1 MHELDFTKGAPAIAY
16 RGNVPWHG
24 YGEHIEEEDLPLDEW
39 QRRAGLDYTVVRK
52 PVFCSVFRDLEEND
66 EEERSERARNIL
78 NYKKVPNKV
87 ALLRSDTHDML
98 SVVSNRYKVVQPA
111 EVLEFFDDL
120 IKKNGFIMHTAGAL
134 RDGKR
139 VWALAETGKD
149 FTIDGDTV
157 AAYLLLAT
165 SYDGTFATTAQFT
178 SIRVVCNN
186 TLSWSLEGSEHQSD
200 GVIKI
205 PHNQEFSDVEVK
217 LGLGLDVN
225 WEKFKLTVEKLARTQ
240 VSPRQALEFFTRV
253 LSVSEEEVDEG
264 AQNFNLRKLMA
275 FYESGPGSDLDTAKG
290 TAWGLVNAVSFFTD
304 HSMRSKNSGTR
315 FDSASFGGGARLKRK
330 ALTYALEIANS

>member
-1 MHELDFTKGAPAIAY
+1 MHELDFTTGKPAIAY

-24 YGEHIEEEDLPLDEW
+24 YGEHIEEADLPLNEW
-39 QRRAGLDYTVVRK
+39 QRRAGLDWNVIRK
-52 PVFCSVFRDLEEND
+52 PVFCSVFRDLEENNTED
-66 EEERSERARNIL
+66 IGERAKNIL

-98 SVVSNRYKVVQPA
+98 SVVSNRYKVVQPD

-120 IKKNGFIMHTAGAL
+120 IKKNGFVMHTAGAL

-149 FTIDGDTV
+149 FELDGDSV

-165 SYDGTFATTAQFT
+165 SYDGTFSTTAQFT

-186 TLSWSLEGSEHQSD
+186 TLSWSLEGGESQND
-200 GVIKI
+200 GIVKI
-205 PHNQEFSDVEVK
+205 PHNQEFSETEVK

-225 WEKFKLTVEKLARTQ
+225 WEKFTQIMEKLARTK
-240 VSPRQALEFFTRV
+240 VDARTALDFFFKV
-253 LSVSEEEVDEG
+253 LNVTEDEVKDG
-264 AQNFNLRKLMA
+264 TQWLNIRKLMA
-275 FYESGPGSDLDTAKG
+275 FYESGPGADLGTAKG

-304 HSMRSKNSGTR
+304 HSMRSKNEGTR
-315 FDSASFGGGARLKRK
+315 FDSASFGSGAKLKRR
-330 ALTYALEIANS
+330 ALTLALEIANC

>member
-1 MHELDFTKGAPAIAY
+1 MSHELDFTTGAPAIAY
-16 RGNVPWHG
+16 RGDVPWHG
-24 YGEHIEEEDLPLDEW
+24 YGEHIEEEDLPLSEW
-39 QRRAGLDYTVVRK
+39 QRRAGLNWEVIRK
-52 PVFCSVFRDLEEND
+52 PVFCSVYRDLEDGD
-66 EEERSERARNIL
+66 EIPERGRNFL

-98 SVVSNRYKVVQPA
+98 SVVSNRYKVVQP
-111 EVLEFFDDL
+111 EQVLEFFDDL

-149 FTIDGDTV
+149 FEIDGDQV

-186 TLSWSLEGSEHQSD
+186 TLSWTLESGESQSD
-200 GVIKI
+200 GIIKI
-205 PHNQEFSDVEVK
+205 PHNQEFSETEVK

-225 WEKFKLTVEKLARTQ
+225 WEKFTKVIEKLAATKVTTRD
-240 VSPRQALEFFTRV
+240 ALNFFLDV
-253 LSVSEEEVDEG
+253 LGVDEDEAAAG
-264 AQNFNLRKLMA
+264 TQLFNVKKLMA
-275 FYESGPGSDLDTAKG
+275 FFQSGPGSDLPTADG

-304 HSMRSKNSGTR
+304 HSMRSKNAGTR
-315 FDSASFGGGARLKRK
+315 FDSASFGTGARLKRK
-330 ALTYALEIANS
+330 ALTLALEIANGS